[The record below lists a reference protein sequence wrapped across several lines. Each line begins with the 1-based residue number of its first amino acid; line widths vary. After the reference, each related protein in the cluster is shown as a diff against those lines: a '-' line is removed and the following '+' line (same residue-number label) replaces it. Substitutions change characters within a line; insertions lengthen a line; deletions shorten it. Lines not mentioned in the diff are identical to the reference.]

1 MRFDAVRHAAM
12 LLCVMGVLAAPA
24 AAQPPAPP
32 PVLIVMLGTGTPA
45 PDPQRQGPS
54 LAIVA
59 GGQAYVV
66 DAGVGVMRRVAGAW
80 REGIP
85 QLRPD
90 RVGIAFITHL
100 HSDHTMG
107 LPDLIFTPW
116 IYGRSQPLAL
126 YGPTGTKAMAGD
138 LLKAYAQD
146 IDIRIH
152 GLEHA
157 NSTGYRVDAHDIEPG
172 VVYQDANVKVT
183 AFAVQHGSWK
193 EALGYRFDTRGKS
206 IVISGDT
213 RPSESVVQACNGC
226 DVLIHEAYS
235 GLASP
240 TKAKSGQWRDY
251 LAAFHTSAD
260 QLGQLATRAG
270 AKMVVL
276 THAMPFSD
284 SGGGELVSQVKQHY
298 QGSVIWPRD
307 LDVIAP

>member
-1 MRFDAVRHAAM
+1 MRLNLVHAAIA
-12 LLCVMGVLAAPA
+12 LCAIGALAAPS
-24 AAQPPAPP
+24 AAQPPAPSG
-32 PVLIVMLGTGTPA
+32 VLIVMLGTGTPA

-59 GGQAYVV
+59 GGQAYVI
-66 DAGVGVMRRVAGAW
+66 DAGVGVMRRVAGAF
-80 REGIP
+80 REGIA
-85 QLRPD
+85 QMRPD
-90 RVGIAFITHL
+90 RIGIAFLTHL

-126 YGPTGTKAMAGD
+126 YGPAGTKAMAAD
-138 LLKAYAQD
+138 LLQAYAQD

-157 NSTGYRVDAHDIEPG
+157 NSTGYRVQAHDIEPG
-172 VVYQDANVKVT
+172 LVYQDTNVKIT

-193 EALGYRFDTRGKS
+193 EALGYRFDTMGKS

-213 RPSESVVQACNGC
+213 RPSENVVKACDGC

-240 TKAKSGQWRDY
+240 TKAKSKQWQDY

-260 QLGQLATRAG
+260 QLGQLATRAR

-298 QGSVIWPRD
+298 QGAVIWPRD